1 MVQACSGEEREEFQI
16 FCRFVGVC
24 AHSGRRT
31 MRTQHRRKPLSSADG
46 PRTGTDSDELSTEDV
61 YCSL

>member
-31 MRTQHRRKPLSSADG
+31 MRTQHRRKPLSSAG
-46 PRTGTDSDELSTEDV
+46 GLWTGD
-61 YCSL
+61 